1 VVFIEKG
8 GKDMHALQIDDLE
21 LVEAWSE
28 NDPTRHARFD
38 FPIFN
43 LTGALAASV
52 VYFEVDPGNHLGM
65 HTDSAEEILYI
76 VSGTAEAI
84 VGDERGVV
92 GPGSLALVPAM
103 VPHDVV
109 NNGEETVRIVGFF
122 ASSTVVS
129 VFEDPF
135 APIGRRVVG
144 TPLPEES
151 EVLAAA
157 S

>member
-1 VVFIEKG
+1 
-8 GKDMHALQIDDLE
+8 MHTVQTHDLE
-21 LVEAWSE
+21 LVEGWSE
-28 NDPTRHARFD
+28 NDPTRRARFN

-43 LTGALAASV
+43 LTGALASSV
-52 VYFEVDPGNHLGM
+52 VYFEVEPGEHLGM

-76 VSGTAEAI
+76 VSGTAEGI
-84 VGDERGVV
+84 VGDERGELTA
-92 GPGSLALVPAM
+92 GSLALVPAM

-109 NNGEETVRIVGFF
+109 NTGDETVRVVGFF

-144 TPLPEES
+144 TPVPEES
-151 EVLAAA
+151 GVVGAER
-157 S
+157 

>member
-1 VVFIEKG
+1 
-8 GKDMHALQIDDLE
+8 MHAVQIDDVE
-21 LVEAWSE
+21 LIEAWSE
-28 NDPTRHARFD
+28 SDGTRHTRFN

-43 LTGALAASV
+43 LTGALASSV
-52 VYFEVDPGNHLGM
+52 VYFEVDPGKHLGM

-76 VSGTAEAI
+76 VSGSAEAI
-84 VGDERGVV
+84 VGDERAEV

-103 VPHDVV
+103 VPHDIV
-109 NNGEETVRIVGFF
+109 NDGDETVRVVGFF
-122 ASSTVVS
+122 AGATVVS

-151 EVLAAA
+151 DVMVSA

>member
-1 VVFIEKG
+1 MLAV
-8 GKDMHALQIDDLE
+8 QIDDLE
-21 LVEAWSE
+21 LIEGWSE
-28 NDPTRHARFD
+28 NDPTRRARFN

-43 LTGALAASV
+43 QTGALSTAV
-52 VYFEVDPGNHLGM
+52 VYFEVDPGQHLGM

-84 VGDERGVV
+84 VGDERGEL
-92 GPGSLALVPAM
+92 GPGSMALVPAT
-103 VPHDVV
+103 VPHDIV
-109 NNGEETVRIVGFF
+109 NAGEETVRVVGFF
-122 ASSTVVS
+122 SSSTLVS

-151 EVLAAA
+151 EVVAAA